1 MIRHMIGRHGKETG
15 ADDVDKAIEFILDVM
30 NNFDHVRLGNNGA
43 LIFSIEN
50 GREKTG
56 KRAISILLSS
66 KTGDFYGIVSSGY
79 EGVERLKK
87 RPQLWAG
94 SAIITPATDS
104 ATEPVTTLDAR
115 QGGEQIGSAS
125 GQSSSLSAGKD
136 SDSSATVQGNGEK
149 VSENQSPDGVQAALA
164 AAERETDTEPT
175 EAQKEAGA
183 AAQGAGHASLDY
195 RDPQGRIIPGN
206 AISDIMKVLN
216 DNQIGWWIDERG
228 LLSVKGWCRQI
239 ADAINDCNIFLFVA
253 SERSNVS
260 ENTANEITYAISQKK
275 HVIVLRLDKSPFHK
289 DVSLN
294 VIRIHYLNYFLDRRK
309 ALRDLVATIKKVNT
323 DKVVLD
329 MAVKIQEIPDE
340 EPFGDI
346 MMSQLVLAAFNAGD
360 IKTSVGHFKTLVEKL
375 PCESETGYDKV
386 KEYIKRLDKIADE
399 RNYNVRCT
407 NIESLISDIK
417 KEDSSVTERSM
428 QVLVILI
435 KMFLYFQIG
444 DIQEVIR
451 IQKEL
456 DDVRFELSFLER
468 NADTINEV
476 TDVAVKGVTM
486 VLGVAAKL
494 KGMGGSLGTGLIKGA
509 TTTEKINLVKTSE
522 KINYQKKVFE
532 TLRSVCQALRF

>member
-1 MIRHMIGRHGKETG
+1 MSKNK
-15 ADDVDKAIEFILDVM
+15 VFI
-30 NNFDHVRLGNNGA
+30 
-43 LIFSIEN
+43 S
-50 GREKTG
+50 
-56 KRAISILLSS
+56 
-66 KTGDFYGIVSSGY
+66 
-79 EGVERLKK
+79 
-87 RPQLWAG
+87 
-94 SAIITPATDS
+94 
-104 ATEPVTTLDAR
+104 
-115 QGGEQIGSAS
+115 
-125 GQSSSLSAGKD
+125 
-136 SDSSATVQGNGEK
+136 
-149 VSENQSPDGVQAALA
+149 
-164 AAERETDTEPT
+164 
-175 EAQKEAGA
+175 
-183 AAQGAGHASLDY
+183 HASLDY

-228 LLSVKGWCRQI
+228 LLSVKGWCQQI

-340 EPFGDI
+340 EPLGDI
-346 MMSQLVLAAFNAGD
+346 MMSQQVLAAFNASD

-386 KEYIKRLDKIADE
+386 KEYIKRLDIIADE

-417 KEDSSVTERSM
+417 KEDASVTERSM

-435 KMFLYFQIG
+435 KMFL
-444 DIQEVIR
+444 
-451 IQKEL
+451 
-456 DDVRFELSFLER
+456 
-468 NADTINEV
+468 
-476 TDVAVKGVTM
+476 
-486 VLGVAAKL
+486 
-494 KGMGGSLGTGLIKGA
+494 
-509 TTTEKINLVKTSE
+509 
-522 KINYQKKVFE
+522 
-532 TLRSVCQALRF
+532 